1 MIQSRLQILPHSMQL
16 VSSLEKDLV
25 HLLLIIDKNPIP
37 AIMVN
42 RFSFQA
48 FDKEIITNIFSK
60 TRINIAY

>member
-48 FDKEIITNIFSK
+48 FDEKIVTNIFSK